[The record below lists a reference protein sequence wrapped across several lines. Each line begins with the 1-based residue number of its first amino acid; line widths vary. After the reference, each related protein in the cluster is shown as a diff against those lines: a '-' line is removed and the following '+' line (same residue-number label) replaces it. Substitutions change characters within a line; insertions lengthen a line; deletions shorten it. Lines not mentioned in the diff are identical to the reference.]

1 MGDFLPKVDTQGAGT
16 GPKTKEK
23 MNVTHYYTQN
33 NSKLNENNTQQ
44 WAIKGQGTGSAQ
56 GQRFMPYSSNTSSVE
71 AISNRLKAQSTQL
84 QQQ

>member
-1 MGDFLPKVDTQGAGT
+1 MGDFLPKVDTQGTGT

-33 NSKLNENNTQQ
+33 NSKLNENNGGQQ
-44 WAIKGQGTGSAQ
+44 WAVKGQGAGSQQA
-56 GQRFMPYSSNTSSVE
+56 QRFMPYSSNTSSVE

-84 QQQ
+84 